1 MKDTQFEAENA
12 TEIQSHSQ
20 KYLDYV
26 RAEEAKKAKREQQG
40 YSTMYTAAAMAGGFH
55 EAGKP
60 GRIVVMARTF
70 CILFAFAAPNILLI
84 RYAF

>member
-12 TEIQSHSQ
+12 PEIQSHSQ

-26 RAEEAKKAKREQQG
+26 RAEEEKKAKREQQG
-40 YSTMYTAAAMAGGFH
+40 FSTMYAAAAMAGGWH
-55 EAGKP
+55 ETGKAG
-60 GRIVVMARTF
+60 RAVVLARTF
-70 CILFAFAAPNILLI
+70 CILFAFAAPNLLLI